1 MLSNQIL
8 SSYEAL
14 RDEESRYIFRCR
26 LMYLFNDDIREIYKI
41 INYKSRMTNG
51 EAICN
56 NSNTLARLILNNCV
70 SKDLVYIVGIN
81 RIGKL
86 VYDYFKRVGINV
98 TAFID
103 DGSEYSFDDMKVV
116 ELDQIDKT
124 RKNKIVL
131 AYNSKI
137 ETIKAIKKLLKNN
150 IDMKDIIC
158 LQELGK
164 KYFNEPFFVPT
175 ENEVFVDVGALDG
188 KTILDFVEWCDNK
201 YKKIYSF
208 EPDVSSYKT
217 TKETIINEQIRN
229 VVLQNI
235 GLWSK
240 KTKLKFCGISSNG
253 SMVSE
258 NGSEI
263 IEVDKLDNIIIDEDV
278 TFIKLDIEGSELR
291 ALQGAENIIKK
302 NKPKLAISV
311 YKNKRDILDILV
323 YIHNLVPEYNL
334 YLRHYS
340 DFEYDTILY
349 ACV

>member
-1 MLSNQIL
+1 M
-8 SSYEAL
+8 
-14 RDEESRYIFRCR
+14 
-26 LMYLFNDDIREIYKI
+26 
-41 INYKSRMTNG
+41 
-51 EAICN
+51 
-56 NSNTLARLILNNCV
+56 
-70 SKDLVYIVGIN
+70 
-81 RIGKL
+81 
-86 VYDYFKRVGINV
+86 
-98 TAFID
+98 
-103 DGSEYSFDDMKVV
+103 
-116 ELDQIDKT
+116 
-124 RKNKIVL
+124 
-131 AYNSKI
+131 
-137 ETIKAIKKLLKNN
+137 
-150 IDMKDIIC
+150 
-158 LQELGK
+158 
-164 KYFNEPFFVPT
+164 PT

-208 EPDVSSYKT
+208 EPDMGSYKA
-217 TKETIINEQIRN
+217 TKETIINKQIRN
-229 VVLQNI
+229 AVLQNI

-240 KTKLKFCGISSNG
+240 KTKLKFCAISSNG

-263 IEVDKLDNIIIDEDV
+263 IEVDKLDNIIIEEDA

-323 YIHNLVPEYNL
+323 YIHNLVLEYNL

-340 DFEYDTILY
+340 DFEYDTVLY

>member
-14 RDEESRYIFRCR
+14 RDEKSRYIFRCR

-41 INYKSRMTNG
+41 IDYKSRMPNG

-70 SKDLVYIVGIN
+70 TKDPVYIVGIN

-86 VYDYFKRVGINV
+86 VYDYLKRVGINV
-98 TAFID
+98 ATFID
-103 DGSEYSFDDMKVV
+103 D
-116 ELDQIDKT
+116 
-124 RKNKIVL
+124 
-131 AYNSKI
+131 
-137 ETIKAIKKLLKNN
+137 
-150 IDMKDIIC
+150 
-158 LQELGK
+158 
-164 KYFNEPFFVPT
+164 
-175 ENEVFVDVGALDG
+175 
-188 KTILDFVEWCDNK
+188 
-201 YKKIYSF
+201 
-208 EPDVSSYKT
+208 
-217 TKETIINEQIRN
+217 
-229 VVLQNI
+229 
-235 GLWSK
+235 
-240 KTKLKFCGISSNG
+240 
-253 SMVSE
+253 
-258 NGSEI
+258 
-263 IEVDKLDNIIIDEDV
+263 
-278 TFIKLDIEGSELR
+278 GSELR

-340 DFEYDTILY
+340 DFEYDTVLY